1 MIIFSSCLNPDCSLY
16 GIHRHL
22 SGASALNLQAT
33 KDIASVVSLG
43 RLVSDNL
50 LEFFNIKLV

>member
-16 GIHRHL
+16 GVHWHL
-22 SGASALNLQAT
+22 SGASALNLQAS

-50 LEFFNIKLV
+50 LKFFHI